1 MSPCPL
7 QDYSFTQVALP
18 PLAIHLTRGISTP
31 LPIPILVTPFL
42 FWSPGLSHLHVG
54 QAVTDWVAEY
64 VPMTP
69 DWLKKKKTEQN
80 ILDEKKA
87 CVSLIACRKL
97 DKRKFETATSY
108 RTERLMTTGSL
119 VTC

>member
-1 MSPCPL
+1 
-7 QDYSFTQVALP
+7 
-18 PLAIHLTRGISTP
+18 
-31 LPIPILVTPFL
+31 
-42 FWSPGLSHLHVG
+42 
-54 QAVTDWVAEY
+54 
-64 VPMTP
+64 MTP

-87 CVSLIACRKL
+87 CVSLIACRKS